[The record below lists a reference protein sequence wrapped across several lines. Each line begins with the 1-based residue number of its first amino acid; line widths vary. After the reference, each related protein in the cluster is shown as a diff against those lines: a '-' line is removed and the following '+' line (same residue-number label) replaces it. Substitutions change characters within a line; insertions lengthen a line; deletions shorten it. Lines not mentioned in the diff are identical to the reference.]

1 MSHRRFPLSPDDD
14 SLDNNSNG
22 YKSKSRVQAIAR
34 IADEEDKFRPFFLS
48 PRVSFLV
55 VLNCHDPSCLRSLQF
70 PERWKT
76 VSVKRVIDIF
86 KATGVG
92 LRQEKRL
99 VKNKGTIFE
108 TIIVQSLL
116 AVR

>member
-1 MSHRRFPLSPDDD
+1 MSRRRFPLSPDDD
-14 SLDNNSNG
+14 SLDNNSNS
-22 YKSKSRVQAIAR
+22 YKSKSRAQAIAR

-70 PERWKT
+70 AVSDPERWKT

-92 LRQEKRL
+92 LTQEKRL
-99 VKNKGTIFE
+99 VKKKGTIF
-108 TIIVQSLL
+108 
-116 AVR
+116 

>member
-55 VLNCHDPSCLRSLQF
+55 VLNCHDPSCLRKQF
-70 PERWKT
+70 SPHLFWRLSVGSEGDEHTTSHT
-76 VSVKRVIDIF
+76 VQDLKEALD
-86 KATGVG
+86 K
-92 LRQEKRL
+92 Q
-99 VKNKGTIFE
+99 
-108 TIIVQSLL
+108 LL
-116 AVR
+116 TNQDQVFMPF